1 MGKIATLRGF
11 RDLYGEEWERFWK
24 VYEVFRETLSLF
36 NFTWIETPILER
48 IELFVRS
55 VGEETDI
62 VQKQMFSFKD
72 RGGRG
77 VVMRPEG
84 TAGVVRAFVEHGMVP
99 PKKLAYFGPMFR
111 AERPQKGRY
120 RQFYQI
126 GAEFI
131 GYSGYLADVEG
142 VWAAYLPLKALG
154 IEVEVLI
161 NTLGGAETKR
171 KYSQALKEYLKDR
184 EDLCDDCKRRRETN
198 PLRVLDCKIDG
209 PRLNPPDI
217 LDFTTEEE
225 RASFYRTLDKLKEL
239 GVPVRRDPRLVR
251 GLDYYTGLVFEI
263 KARGL
268 DAAQST
274 VLAGGRYDNLV
285 ADLGGKPTP
294 AFGWA
299 AGVDRIVLV
308 YEGEVERK
316 PLYFV
321 VRTSEDLKEYAF
333 FVLTRLREEGKRADM
348 LYEKRSLKAQM
359 RYANKVGARW
369 VVIVGEE
376 EYRRGMY
383 RLKDMETG
391 EESLVAV

>member
-1 MGKIATLRGF
+1 MAKVTTLRGF
-11 RDLYGEEWERFWK
+11 RDIYGEDWEKFRK
-24 VYEVFRETLSLF
+24 VYEVFREALDLF

-48 IELFVRS
+48 LELFVRS

-72 RGGRG
+72 RGGRD

-142 VWAAYLPLKALG
+142 VWAAYLPLKSLG
-154 IEVEVLI
+154 IDVEILL
-161 NTLGGAETKR
+161 NTLGGADTKR
-171 KYSQALKEYLKDR
+171 RYSQALREYLKDR
-184 EDLCDDCKRRRETN
+184 DDLCDDCKRRRDTN

-217 LDFTTEEE
+217 LDFATEEE
-225 RASFYRTLDKLKEL
+225 RENFHRTIEKLKEM
-239 GVPVRRDPRLVR
+239 GVPVRRDPNLVR
-251 GLDYYTGLVFEI
+251 GLDYYTGLVFEV
-263 KARGL
+263 KAKGL
-268 DAAQST
+268 EAAQST

-308 YEGEVERK
+308 YNGGLERR

-333 FVLTRLREEGKRADM
+333 LVLTRLREEGKRADM

-359 RYANKVGARW
+359 RYANRVGARW

-376 EYRRGMY
+376 EFRRGMY
-383 RLKDMETG
+383 RLKDMESG
-391 EESLVAV
+391 EESLVPL

>member
-1 MGKIATLRGF
+1 MGRITTLRGF
-11 RDLYGEEWERFWK
+11 RDIYGEEWEKFWK
-24 VYEVFRETLSLF
+24 VYEVFREVLDLF

-48 IELFVRS
+48 LELFVRS

-62 VQKQMFSFKD
+62 VQKQMFAFKD
-72 RGGRG
+72 RGGRE

-84 TAGVVRAFVEHGMVP
+84 TAGVVRAFIEHGMAP

-131 GYSGYLADVEG
+131 GYSGYLSDVEG
-142 VWAAYLPLKALG
+142 IWSAYLPLKTLG
-154 IEVEVLI
+154 IDVEVLV

-171 KYSQALKEYLKDR
+171 RYSRALREYLTDR
-184 EDLCDDCKRRRETN
+184 DDLCDDCKRRRETN

-217 LDFTTEEE
+217 LDFTTDEE
-225 RASFYRTLDKLKEL
+225 RENFRKTLEKLKEM
-239 GVPVRRDPRLVR
+239 GVPVRRDPNLVR
-251 GLDYYTGLVFEI
+251 GLDYYTGVVFEI
-263 KARGL
+263 KAKEL
-268 DAAQST
+268 EAAQST
-274 VLAGGRYDNLV
+274 VLAGGRYDTLV

-308 YEGEVERK
+308 YGGGIERR

-333 FVLTRLREEGKRADM
+333 FVLNKLREEGKRADM
-348 LYEKRSLKAQM
+348 LYEKRSLRAQM

-376 EYRRGMY
+376 EYGKGMY

-391 EESLVAV
+391 EESLISL